1 MQLMADR
8 KQGLRVASSTVG
20 SDESRSQGGSGL
32 QRSDME
38 DTPAEL
44 RRWPHL
50 QRALRV
56 CSDVI
61 MPTYLKAD
69 EAAIR
74 HQRWHRWLTL
84 AAALSGTITVLAGI
98 LQLSHLVSPAWPLWV
113 EVAAALFAVFAVL
126 LGVLSLRQKRWLL
139 ERHKAERCRLL
150 KYRFLIDPA
159 IWQSSDDDWG
169 SHVGRLRRDAEA
181 VERLEADR
189 LHHGAEEDLIPDLPK
204 ALISPR
210 AVDRPP
216 RDLLDF
222 YQYKR
227 LQLQMAYFAR
237 QAERNVRFD
246 RYTRLLPPGLFFVS
260 VAFACLHFVYDL
272 LRATEHGPT
281 PPHDPLSVL
290 LIVAAIA
297 IPVIGACVRTLRTA
311 YEFARNTSR
320 FRAKYVALERLAER
334 LQRENDPAALW
345 YAMWCCEQMMDAE
358 HREWLRLMIEA
369 EWFG

>member
-1 MQLMADR
+1 MANI
-8 KQGLRVASSTVG
+8 KQGPHIASATDWSG
-20 SDESRSQGGSGL
+20 GRWRQGGSGL
-32 QRSDME
+32 QQSDME
-38 DTPAEL
+38 DTPDEL

-50 QRALRV
+50 HRALQA
-56 CSDVI
+56 CGEAI
-61 MPTYLKAD
+61 LPIYLKAD
-69 EAAIR
+69 DAAIR

-84 AAALSGTITVLAGI
+84 AAALFGTITVLAGI
-98 LQLSHLVSPAWPLWV
+98 LQLSRLVNPAWPLGV

-126 LGVLSLRQKRWLL
+126 LGVLSLRQKQWLL
-139 ERHKAERCRLL
+139 ERHKAEQCRLL
-150 KYRFLIDPA
+150 KFRFLIDPA
-159 IWQSSDDDWG
+159 IWQSSDVDWAV
-169 SHVGRLRRDAEA
+169 HVGRLRQGVQT
-181 VERLEADR
+181 VEQLQADS

-204 ALISPR
+204 SLVSPR

-216 RDLLDF
+216 QDLLDF

-237 QAERNVRFD
+237 QAEHNIRFD

-272 LRATEHGPT
+272 IRAADHSPAS
-281 PPHDPLSVL
+281 PPDPLSVL

-297 IPVIGACVRTLRTA
+297 IPVVGACVRTLRTA

-320 FRAKYVALERLAER
+320 FRAKYVALGRLAER
-334 LQRENDPAALW
+334 LQREDDPVALW
-345 YAMWCCEQMMDAE
+345 YAMWCCEQIMDAE